1 MNGHKKSKITILID
15 PHTDSRVMSRDRDR
29 DRDRARRHAHRD
41 RRDRRRASTSPAV
54 PRIALPSVDI
64 SAATDALKNLP
75 LAPTL
80 LLLGAVAVGRRALDV
95 ARRIVFA
102 KKKSRTLD
110 DAIDELMRQPYMR
123 EIGTPSPG
131 KGGLRRALRDARVAV
146 FGETKAERTSRAID
160 LEAKLNDACADFSML
175 ESSVGTSVDAA
186 LLESD
191 SMTSA
196 MFRETT
202 VDELLLDV
210 GVGLLNDAETEA
222 MGTMSTIGVDAEWV
236 LDQSVA
242 DTTLDDLD
250 VGDVGGDF
258 AARESALGPRVER
271 TSSKLEI

>member
-1 MNGHKKSKITILID
+1 MFMKKSKITILID
-15 PHTDSRVMSRDRDR
+15 PHTHSRVMSRDRDR

-54 PRIALPSVDI
+54 PGIALPSVDI

-123 EIGTPSPG
+123 EIGTPSPA

-146 FGETKAERTSRAID
+146 FGETKAERTSRAIE

-175 ESSVGTSVDAA
+175 ESSVDAA

-196 MFRETT
+196 MLRETT
-202 VDELLLDV
+202 VDELLMDV
-210 GVGLLNDAETEA
+210 GLGLLNDAETEA
-222 MGTMSTIGVDAEWV
+222 MGTMSTVGVDAEWV

-250 VGDVGGDF
+250 VGDVGGDV

>member
-1 MNGHKKSKITILID
+1 M
-15 PHTDSRVMSRDRDR
+15 
-29 DRDRARRHAHRD
+29 
-41 RRDRRRASTSPAV
+41 
-54 PRIALPSVDI
+54 
-64 SAATDALKNLP
+64 
-75 LAPTL
+75 
-80 LLLGAVAVGRRALDV
+80 
-95 ARRIVFA
+95 FA

-146 FGETKAERTSRAID
+146 FGETKAERTSRAIE

-196 MFRETT
+196 MLRETT

-222 MGTMSTIGVDAEWV
+222 MGTMSTVGVDAEWV